1 MQGMGL
7 NETMAD
13 EMANGNDAHRVYTD
27 AITAQ
32 LGERVTNLGRRQTDL
47 EAEMRTGFK
56 QMESAMG
63 ALAAEMRN
71 SVASLSANIAE
82 RNKPQW
88 QALGVALTF
97 CTILGGLAYWPINAA
112 TTDLKTAVA
121 AISLNMVTKTEMEWR
136 TQRGA
141 EDRKRQ
147 DEAMIDLRT
156 NTVSRNEWSERN
168 HARDGEITE
177 LSRRIDELRQ
187 QVGGI
192 YGATDVIKDLQSEVK
207 MLRQRQF
214 EEAIS
219 QGRRA
224 PQP

>member
-1 MQGMGL
+1 MGRT
-7 NETMAD
+7 EKMAD

-112 TTDLKTAVA
+112 TTDLKAAVA
-121 AISLNMVTKTEMEWR
+121 AISVNMVTKTEMDWR

-156 NTVSRNEWSERN
+156 NSVSRNEWSERN
-168 HARDGEITE
+168 HARDGEIAE
-177 LSRRIDELRQ
+177 LGRRIDELRQ

-214 EEAIS
+214 EEAIA
-219 QGRRA
+219 QGRR

>member
-1 MQGMGL
+1 
-7 NETMAD
+7 MAD
-13 EMANGNDAHRVYTD
+13 EMTNGNDVSRHYQD
-27 AITAQ
+27 AMTAQ

-47 EAEMRTGFK
+47 ESEMRSGFK
-56 QMESAMG
+56 QMETAVSS
-63 ALAAEMRN
+63 LAHEMRT
-71 SVASLSANIAE
+71 SVASLSSNIAE

-112 TTDLKTAVA
+112 TTDLKAAVA
-121 AISLNMVTKTEMEWR
+121 SISENMVSQKEMEWR
-136 TQRGA
+136 TARGA

-147 DEAMIDLRT
+147 DDAVIDLRT

-192 YGATDVIKDLQSEVK
+192 YGATDVIKDLQNEVK

-219 QGRRA
+219 QGRRV
-224 PQP
+224 PQ

>member
-1 MQGMGL
+1 MGL
-7 NETMAD
+7 NETMAE

-112 TTDLKTAVA
+112 TTDLKAAVA
-121 AISLNMVTKTEMEWR
+121 AISVNMVTKSEMDWR

-141 EDRKRQ
+141 EDRKRSE
-147 DEAMIDLRT
+147 DALTDLRT
-156 NTVSRNEWSERN
+156 TTVTRNEWQERN
-168 HARDGEITE
+168 LARNGEIAE
-177 LSRRIDELRQ
+177 LGRRIDELRQ
-187 QVGGI
+187 EVGSI
-192 YGATDVIKDLQSEVK
+192 YGTRDVITDLKRQVDT
-207 MLRQRQF
+207 LRQRVF
-214 EEAIS
+214 ESRIE
-219 QGRRA
+219 GR
-224 PQP
+224 QTE